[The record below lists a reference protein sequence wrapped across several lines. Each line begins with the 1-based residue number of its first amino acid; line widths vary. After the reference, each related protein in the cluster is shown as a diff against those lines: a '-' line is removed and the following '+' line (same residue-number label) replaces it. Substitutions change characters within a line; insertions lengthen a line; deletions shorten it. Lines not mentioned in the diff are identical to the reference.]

1 MKEKGIF
8 MIRYRGAFVLG
19 LAVFFLM
26 SLPGFSAA
34 EEHTIV
40 RSPSGTTTTVIL
52 VRHADRN
59 MFSPDLNETGR
70 ARAAALPKAVAKF
83 DIKAIYSPDLK
94 RNLDTAKPLA
104 QLRGIKIK
112 VIKDS
117 QVASRLV
124 NENPGKVVL
133 WVGNSANLEEI
144 SRDLGGE
151 GRAPLSYGD
160 LYILR
165 VPDKGE
171 TEVIKRH
178 FGR

>member
-1 MKEKGIF
+1 M
-8 MIRYRGAFVLG
+8 
-19 LAVFFLM
+19 
-26 SLPGFSAA
+26 
-34 EEHTIV
+34 
-40 RSPSGTTTTVIL
+40 
-52 VRHADRN
+52 
-59 MFSPDLNETGR
+59 
-70 ARAAALPKAVAKF
+70 
-83 DIKAIYSPDLK
+83 K
-94 RNLDTAKPLA
+94 RNLGTAKPLA
-104 QLRGIKIK
+104 RQRGIKIK

-117 QVASRLV
+117 RVAARLV

-144 SRDLGGE
+144 YRDLGGE

>member
-1 MKEKGIF
+1 MVPLRRAFILGI
-8 MIRYRGAFVLG
+8 AVLT
-19 LAVFFLM
+19 LATLT
-26 SLPGFSAA
+26 GFTAV
-34 EEHTIV
+34 EEFRLV

-52 VRHADRN
+52 IRHADRN
-59 MFSPDLNETGR
+59 LFSSNLNEAGR
-70 ARAAALPKAVAKF
+70 ARAAALPAAVANF
-83 DIKAIYSPDLK
+83 DIEAIYSPNLK
-94 RNLDTAKPLA
+94 RNLDTVKPLA
-104 QLRGIKIK
+104 RQRGIKIK

-117 QVASRLV
+117 RVATRLV
-124 NENPGKVVL
+124 NEQPGKVVL

-144 SRDLGGE
+144 YRNLGGE

-171 TEVIKRH
+171 TEVVKRH